1 MRQLPALG
9 LGVKRRG
16 GGEPDLEAWKGG
28 PAERGSD
35 LQCFPDSAFSSDAQ
49 RGGPV
54 GSGFGPLWE
63 EERSHFLADAS
74 VYEEVQ

>member
-1 MRQLPALG
+1 MKQLPALG
-9 LGVKRRG
+9 LGMKTRG
-16 GGEPDLEAWKGG
+16 GGEPDLEARKRG

-35 LQCFPDSAFSSDAQ
+35 LQGFPDGAFSSAAQ
-49 RGGPV
+49 RGGRV

-63 EERSHFLADAS
+63 EERRHFLADAS